1 MAQRTTT
8 VLDPVGAAAAAGTA
22 IIYGSSF
29 VATAIALRSFTPLTA
44 ALWRGLL
51 GAVALV
57 MVVALSAHPALRPRR
72 LTLASAWR
80 LGVVGVLAG
89 PAFVLAMNT
98 AVSLAGASITAFVAG
113 MYAVLAALIA
123 VPVLHERLEA
133 TTLAALGLALVG
145 AALLGEVTLGGDQ
158 ALGVGVGMLAAV
170 IFGSFLVLTRRW
182 SHAYDLPGPAIGATA
197 LALTAATA
205 LLLVVAAPASAAARP
220 LRPDAVAAVVWL
232 ALGPGALAAVGVIV
246 SMRRLEARRASAF
259 LLLNPP
265 TAAIGSAILLGE
277 RFTLVQLLG
286 AGLIL
291 VAMAAASGLL
301 RWGR

>member
-8 VLDPVGAAAAAGTA
+8 ALDPVGAAAAAGTA

-29 VATAIALRSFTPLTA
+29 VATAVALRSFTPLTA
-44 ALWRGLL
+44 ALWRGVL
-51 GAVALV
+51 GSVALV
-57 MVVALSAHPALRPRR
+57 TVVAVSSHPALRPRR
-72 LTLASAWR
+72 LTRASAWR
-80 LGVVGVLAG
+80 LAVVGLLAG

-113 MYAVLAALIA
+113 MYAVLAAVIA
-123 VPVLHERLEA
+123 VPLLRERLEA
-133 TTLAALGLALVG
+133 TTLAALALALVG
-145 AALLGEVTLGGDQ
+145 AALLGEVNLGGYQ
-158 ALGVGVGMLAAV
+158 ALGVGIGMVAAV
-170 IFGSFLVLTRRW
+170 LFGSFLVLSRRW

-197 LALTAATA
+197 LALTSAVA
-205 LLLVVAAPASAAARP
+205 LVLVLLAPAGAGARP
-220 LRPDAVAAVVWL
+220 LRADAVAAVVWL
-232 ALGPGALAAVGVIV
+232 GLGPGALAAMGVIV

-286 AGLIL
+286 AALIL
-291 VAMAAASGLL
+291 AAMAAASGLV
-301 RWGR
+301 RARR